1 MKTKQSQVFLDELGG
16 LTTVQRTA
24 LMTALKSSNSA
35 DDIASLLEAEFA
47 KAPAC
52 GHCGAET
59 FSKRSVTISMKR
71 YLQTAYRCGST

>member
-16 LTTVQRTA
+16 LTTVQR
-24 LMTALKSSNSA
+24 TALKSSNSA